1 MQGGECTNTS
11 STSTDDTLFAVK
23 RLTTAVPRVREFQR
37 SYEKAVPTVPLDEV
51 VALVRRRASWSE
63 MEQLIA
69 NSTPHGFLIYFK
81 NDVRPVMQLA
91 GDTADCIAYLMDNH
105 IIAEQMFRHDPR
117 AMLYAPLHVVIW
129 EDSTDAAWFSVD
141 QPQHAVCQ
149 LRHPRDLKGRRRARP
164 EAGGTSGRAARRCAE
179 RVARELERAGFGA
192 CQAAPNRTPL
202 RASRSR
208 ARLLKT

>member
-1 MQGGECTNTS
+1 MHEY
-11 STSTDDTLFAVK
+11 LVRVHRRHAV
-23 RLTTAVPRVREFQR
+23 RGQNAYRACASFSATTRKLCRPPPF
-37 SYEKAVPTVPLDEV
+37 DEV

-69 NSTPHGFLIYFK
+69 NSAPHGFLIYFK

-91 GDTADCIAYLMDNH
+91 GDTADCIAYLMGNH

-117 AMLYAPLHVVIW
+117 AMLYAPLHPGDMGGLYRRGLVQRR
-129 EDSTDAAWFSVD
+129 SA
-141 QPQHAVCQ
+141 QHAVCQ

-179 RVARELERAGFGA
+179 RVARELERAGLGT